1 MRTVLLAIIAA
12 IGGVFYAS
20 PQADDVS
27 NSVIRSVSYA
37 DPEAGPA
44 CNCKSGGECNCVDC
58 DCEGCPCG
66 KPTVKESLT
75 VEGRAVAVDPVTGI
89 AVGGPSI
96 IQFSTQGCLPCVRW
110 ELEEKPKYL
119 RQGWEVPAPVYGTV
133 APAYPSFRVY
143 DGKRWHA
150 HTGWLSGA
158 DVRRMLGGAVSSS
171 SPRVSAGAAMVSA
184 PAAAASGRDWLIG
197 GQPWTRQG
205 LINHLATHSSHGHS
219 RAQLQAM
226 SFGQLNALH
235 NADHESQ
242 RSPMRSTVM
251 SGCPG
256 GSCPPARS
264 VPARRGFFGGR
275 W

>member
-27 NSVIRSVSYA
+27 NSVIRSVSHVDA
-37 DPEAGPA
+37 KESTV
-44 CNCKSGGECNCVDC
+44 CSCKSGGECDCVDC

-66 KPTVKESLT
+66 DVVAKK
-75 VEGRAVAVDPVTGI
+75 AVAVDPVTGI
-89 AVGGPSI
+89 AVGGPAI
-96 IQFSTQGCLPCVRW
+96 IQLSTQGCLPCVRW
-110 ELEEKPKYL
+110 ELEEKPKYV
-119 RQGWEVPAPVYGTV
+119 RQGWEVPAPVFGT
-133 APAYPSFRVY
+133 AASAYPAFRIY
-143 DGKRWHA
+143 DGKRWHQ
-150 HTGWLSGA
+150 HTGWLSGD
-158 DVRRMLGGAVSSS
+158 DVRRMLGGAASSS

-184 PAAAASGRDWLIG
+184 RAAAAASGRDWLIG
-197 GQPWTRQG
+197 GQPWTRQS
-205 LINHLATHSSHGHS
+205 LVDHLASHSSHGHS

-226 SFGQLNALH
+226 SLDQLNALH
-235 NADHESQ
+235 NSDHESQ
-242 RSPMRSTVM
+242 RAPMRSTVM

-275 W
+275 R